1 MPGTAAGESHLGPT
15 EIEIGMGIHNEPGAR
30 RLSPVP
36 PLNDLIP
43 QLVED
48 LISTTDPDRSF
59 VPFKGKGDK
68 VVLLVNNLG
77 GTSELEMGAV
87 VAEAKKDLV
96 ARGVKVE
103 RVISGTF
110 MVRVPSQ
117 VGLVDFALTYP
128 RATDEFEH
136 ARVLFDSVV
145 ATQRERGER
154 TRRQLAAFAPRR
166 TRLCPR
172 LEVDRGNCTPGHH
185 QDRPG
190 RRCRHFRR
198 HVRTSQGHRREG
210 IHRCDPACL

>member
-1 MPGTAAGESHLGPT
+1 
-15 EIEIGMGIHNEPGAR
+15 MGIHNEPGAR

-87 VAEAKKDLV
+87 IAEAKKDLV

-117 VGLVDFALTYP
+117 VGLVDFALTYLC
-128 RATDEFEH
+128 ATDEFEH

-145 ATQRERGER
+145 AT
-154 TRRQLAAFAPRR
+154 
-166 TRLCPR
+166 
-172 LEVDRGNCTPGHH
+172 
-185 QDRPG
+185 
-190 RRCRHFRR
+190 
-198 HVRTSQGHRREG
+198 
-210 IHRCDPACL
+210 